1 LLWVRV
7 VLAAAA
13 ARWIAESFDTR
24 QANRLIGDGSRA
36 AGRMHSCRFTDQS
49 PHTALHV
56 IRWSAA
62 RMATVGRLD
71 AADRA
76 AGIGGDVNV
85 SYATPNKPV
94 NDDTDS
100 GCADRSCDGSKHRCS
115 HSHTG
120 GASASPSSHREKHPH
135 SPRRGRRKIP
145 VTTERDEYIN
155 MLANQL
161 VKEKS
166 VPLVLRYFDGE
177 RPIQPSI
184 LPWMRSKQHA
194 PPLAATSS
202 RFHFPLSLN
211 P

>member
-1 LLWVRV
+1 
-7 VLAAAA
+7 
-13 ARWIAESFDTR
+13 
-24 QANRLIGDGSRA
+24 
-36 AGRMHSCRFTDQS
+36 
-49 PHTALHV
+49 
-56 IRWSAA
+56 
-62 RMATVGRLD
+62 MATV

-76 AGIGGDVNV
+76 ADLVNV

-94 NDDTDS
+94 NDDNDCGS
-100 GCADRSCDGSKHRCS
+100 VDRSGGDGSKHRCS

-120 GASASPSSHREKHPH
+120 GISASPSSHREKHPH
-135 SPRRGRRKIP
+135 SPRRGRRKVP

-184 LPWMRSKQHA
+184 LPWMRSTQHA

-202 RFHFPLSLN
+202 CFHFPLPPSPPPRN
-211 P
+211 QTTTTTSQFR